1 MDGGVIV
8 LSDVHD
14 GRSLN
19 LFWDLSQVY
28 LIFQFMKVLEVLFT
42 FCQNFKKVALFQSIT
57 DGSLLADGFKLD
69 LLA

>member
-8 LSDVHD
+8 LPDVHD

-19 LFWDLSQVY
+19 LLWNLSQVD
-28 LIFQFMKVLEVLFT
+28 LIFQFMKVLEVLFA
-42 FCQNFKKVALFQSIT
+42 FCQNLKKVALLKSIT